1 MKVLIADDDLALSH
15 MLAARLKAI
24 GFKPITTQDAVQAW
38 LAIFRNIPAVVILDL
53 HMPAGT
59 GRAVLKSLKMSIKT
73 RHIPVIAISG
83 LEGNDVAEEV
93 KALGADIF
101 MSKPLDLPKL
111 DKEVQ
116 RLSGA
121 LATSSLQEFKR
132 ETPTPLRV
140 LVADDDAVMRRV
152 LETLLPQWDYEVVS
166 VNNGGD
172 ALKVMEEPQPPQI
185 ALLDWVMPVN
195 NGLDVCTKLRHRIS
209 PAYTYIIMLTAKGEK
224 QELVK
229 GMEAG
234 ADDYIVK
241 PFDARE
247 LKVRLGAGRSIIEL
261 QDDLLSTRAQ
271 VQAALRAQ
279 NTAR

>member
-15 MLAARLKAI
+15 MLAARLRAI

-38 LAIFRNIPAVVILDL
+38 VAILRNIPSVVILDL
-53 HMPAGT
+53 HMPGGT

-83 LEGNDVAEEV
+83 LGGNEVAEEV

-101 MSKPLDLPKL
+101 MPKPLDLPKL
-111 DKEVQ
+111 DKEIQ

-121 LATSSLQEFKR
+121 LATQSPQEFKR
-132 ETPTPLRV
+132 ESPSQLRV
-140 LVADDDAVMRRV
+140 LVADDDDVMRRV
-152 LETLLPQWDYEVVS
+152 LETLLPQWDYEVLS
-166 VNNGGD
+166 VNNGGE
-172 ALKVMEEPQPPQI
+172 ALKLMEAPQPPQI
-185 ALLDWVMPVN
+185 ALLDWIMPVN
-195 NGLDVCTKLRHRIS
+195 NGLDVCTKIRQRVGQ
-209 PAYTYIIMLTAKGEK
+209 AYTYIIMLTAKGEK

-241 PFDARE
+241 PFDVGE
-247 LKVRLGAGRSIIEL
+247 LKVRLGAGRRIIEL

-271 VQAALRAQ
+271 VQAAFRVQ
-279 NTAR
+279 NMGR

>member
-15 MLAARLKAI
+15 ILATRLKAI

-73 RHIPVIAISG
+73 RHIPVIAISA
-83 LEGNDVAEEV
+83 LDDNDVAKEL

-101 MSKPLDLPKL
+101 MPKPLDLPKL
-111 DKEVQ
+111 DQEVQ

-121 LATSSLQEFKR
+121 LATPSPQEFKR
-132 ETPTPLRV
+132 ERPTQLRV
-140 LVADDDAVMRRV
+140 LVADDDDAIRRV
-152 LETLLPQWDYEVVS
+152 LETLLPQWDYEVLS
-166 VNNGGD
+166 VNNGAD
-172 ALKVMEEPQPPQI
+172 ALKVMEAPQPPQI

-195 NGLDVCTKLRHRIS
+195 SGLDVCTKLRQRIGH
-209 PAYTYIIMLTAKGEK
+209 AYTYIIMLTAKGEK

-241 PFDARE
+241 PFDVGE
-247 LKVRLGAGRSIIEL
+247 LKVRLGAGRRIIEL

-271 VQAALRAQ
+271 IQAAFRGQ
-279 NTAR
+279 NIA